1 VIRKDVARL
10 AVEILAGFS
19 RWQVWRLLKTYE
31 LNRIGLKRH
40 RCKLLGKKIMRI

>member
-1 VIRKDVARL
+1 MLLDLLLKFSP
-10 AVEILAGFS
+10 GFS
-19 RWQVWRLLKTYE
+19 RWQVWRLLKTHE